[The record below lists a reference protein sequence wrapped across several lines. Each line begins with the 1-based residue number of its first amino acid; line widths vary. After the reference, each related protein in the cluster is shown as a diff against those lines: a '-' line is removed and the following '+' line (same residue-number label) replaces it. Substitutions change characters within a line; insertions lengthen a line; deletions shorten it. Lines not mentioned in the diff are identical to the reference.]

1 MEKTNTT
8 IQQEN
13 EQIEHV
19 SAPQIPKNNFRKY
32 LYVLAISLVMFGVT
46 ASVIQNKSTSKPT
59 ITKEPTPIAS
69 AASLL
74 PSPVLSPLP
83 LQKTKKIDTS
93 DWLTYTDK
101 KAGFRM
107 KYPKD
112 VTFGDAYKDLQMN
125 LYISTEKLTDIP
137 EDLPMAMGRDAA
149 LAEKERLMKA
159 GEGNIIKNFP
169 PLRGEESMTLA
180 QFEVCSILFDR
191 RFTFYPG
198 EYRVS
203 ISLSGAK
210 EKIVHDMPKY
220 FKVDQESCGTKLI
233 WDHEKIDQFREL
245 LNTGK
250 GDGAAQEWYDTFDAM
265 INSIERI

>member
-1 MEKTNTT
+1 MEQINTH

-19 SAPQIPKNNFRKY
+19 SAPQIPKNNFRKF
-32 LYVLAISLVMFGVT
+32 LNVLAISLVIFGVT
-46 ASVIQNKSTSKPT
+46 TSVMQNKSTSKST
-59 ITKEPTPIAS
+59 RTEEPTLITS
-69 AASLL
+69 AAPVL
-74 PSPVLSPLP
+74 PSPILSPLP
-83 LQKTKKIDTS
+83 QQEAKIIDTS

-112 VTFGDAYKDLQMN
+112 VTFGDAYNDLQMN
-125 LYISTEKLTDIP
+125 IYISTEKLTDIP

-159 GEGNIIKNFP
+159 GEGTIIKDFP
-169 PLRGEESMTLA
+169 PLRGEESMILS

-191 RFTFYPG
+191 RLTFYPG
-198 EYRVS
+198 EYRVI

-210 EKIVHDMPKY
+210 EKIVQDMPKY

-233 WDHEKIDQFREL
+233 WDHEKINEFREL
-245 LNTGK
+245 LHDGK

-265 INSIERI
+265 IGSIERI